1 MNKNLNYLECRW
13 NNHIFFS
20 NRTVSKIPIIFFA
33 VHFRC
38 IQYDNI
44 KDFIPFFLDKGSRAH
59 LDKILLLWNGALYP
73 LYPSWVSPSF
83 LILLMNVNVWVHP
96 LCWIYYTTKL
106 HFWKK
111 YNLTFPIGN
120 SRVLHIGI
128 SWWKAW
134 IESVQDFSIKLD
146 IKHTA

>member
-1 MNKNLNYLECRW
+1 MGW
-13 NNHIFFS
+13 NT
-20 NRTVSKIPIIFFA
+20 TVSKIPIIFL
-33 VHFRC
+33 
-38 IQYDNI
+38 Q
-44 KDFIPFFLDKGSRAH
+44 FILDVFTMIILRIFFLNKGRGAH

-83 LILLMNVNVWVHP
+83 LILLMNVNVWAHP

-120 SRVLHIGI
+120 SRVPYILESHDEKLEVLYEKDDFDRI
-128 SWWKAW
+128 S
-134 IESVQDFSIKLD
+134 I
-146 IKHTA
+146 HTT